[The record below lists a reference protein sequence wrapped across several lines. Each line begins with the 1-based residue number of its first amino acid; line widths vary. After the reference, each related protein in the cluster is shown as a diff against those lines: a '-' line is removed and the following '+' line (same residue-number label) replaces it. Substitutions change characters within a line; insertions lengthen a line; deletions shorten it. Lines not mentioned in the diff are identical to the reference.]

1 VFLRDH
7 KKAMAFELGLAKYGE
22 RCVVVVVV
30 VFLSMEFTSVMAELS
45 HQRQSQTLTLVNEK
59 ILLF

>member
-7 KKAMAFELGLAKYGE
+7 KKAMAFEPGLAKYGE
-22 RCVVVVVV
+22 RFVVVVVVVVV

-45 HQRQSQTLTLVNEK
+45 HQRQKTDTNAHE
-59 ILLF
+59 